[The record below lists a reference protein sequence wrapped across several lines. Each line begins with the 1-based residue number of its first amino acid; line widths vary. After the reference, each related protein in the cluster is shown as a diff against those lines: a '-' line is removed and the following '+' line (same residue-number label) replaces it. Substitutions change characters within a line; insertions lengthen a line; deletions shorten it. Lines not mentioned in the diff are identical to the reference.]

1 MNELELKYH
10 KYSNGYQRGPIYF
23 MDKFEKLNREAQ
35 NLFIDMAIEK
45 ELTKALNN
53 ARLPQDKWSWLYSKA
68 PQHIK
73 QHFNWN
79 GTPKNPYGVN
89 TAI

>member
-23 MDKFEKLNREAQ
+23 MDKFEKLNREEQ

-45 ELTKALNN
+45 ELIKALNN
-53 ARLPQDKWSWLYSKA
+53 ARHK
-68 PQHIK
+68 I
-73 QHFNWN
+73 N
-79 GTPKNPYGVN
+79 GAGYTAKPRN
-89 TAI
+89 TLNNILIGMARLKTLTG

>member
-23 MDKFEKLNREAQ
+23 MDKFEKLNREEQ

-45 ELTKALNN
+45 ELTKALTLNN
-53 ARLPQDKWSWLYSKA
+53 ILIGMARLKTLT
-68 PQHIK
+68 
-73 QHFNWN
+73 
-79 GTPKNPYGVN
+79 G
-89 TAI
+89 